1 MAKQRIQNYVFLP
14 GVSSSSNAYP
24 NAYSLLLENKEFL
37 KAEAKAYINA
47 QIAIDNA
54 SNLYPNAVSL
64 ITNNRAFI
72 IDEIIAWVAYR
83 VTNNI
88 SPFVGYTYSQA
99 SCRRDTGYL
108 IDALI
113 YDIRFGCNE
122 KTLDFCKNLWQGGAA
137 QLISPTQEIAGF
149 TQIFTL
155 ITNYILPKTAY
166 TSQQSP
172 VTTTQNTTGTAGEA
186 AVPALIN
193 TLRDVVIN
201 VIPNGLSVLPVTT
214 YSPKKYAGYAYNP
227 SRCDR
232 DIGLVLD
239 AYLYDLR
246 YGGNFKIRYISS
258 KFWNGVIPQI
268 VGDRQPEITAQTF
281 IRDLI
286 VNTIFPQT
294 AYTQLQTTISIVTNN
309 SIIAEAGSG
318 TRITTISN
326 IFLGVLTNGL
336 TSMPALTTGVT
347 TIKLQGKYKLDSLL
361 LITNTTSNQ
370 ILYNFSDP
378 LIGGSVFIDDG
389 YVSNDFYTEED
400 FPAFRQTVD
409 YITTLILGVDT
420 SSASVGDDI
429 QIFVE
434 AKEQRTRPYDYGT
447 DAIER
452 QRVAQPQ
459 SMLDADFEYG
469 LQPTKWQAIG
479 LSRGYPSVYEIP
491 GTDTPVLNVVTDASS
506 GSGGTGES
514 LITVTTS
521 SAHGFSVGIPIT
533 IKALANSISGFSRAE
548 GTFLINSV
556 PSSTTFTY
564 YAVSKVGTST
574 GQVLATTYTQL
585 RKGNFYTGASI
596 GTPSFSVYSNGA
608 NTTFT
613 TQFLTASG
621 TDQIAFTGTAPAI
634 GSPLSGS
641 GSLSAGAQV
650 TGVIGA
656 GGIAAS
662 PLIESNVAINANSV
676 TLSTAAGILEGM
688 AIDDGAGN
696 AIFVSSVLTNTV
708 SFTGPLVTA
717 RIGNTET
724 YTNIA
729 GTNIPVAG
737 TLATFDISRVNGVY
751 LATVTDG
758 GTGFVAGNRIT
769 FLGTSLGGASPLN
782 DLTITVDTVSAGV
795 IQTITLSGTSI
806 SGDGSYTNISAD
818 SSTTVSGAD
827 ATFNITRSNAGYGL
841 LINQLGTGYLAAET
855 LTILGTT
862 LGGATPDNDMVITV
876 ETIDTNGGIFTYS
889 LVGTPVT
896 SDATFGTLSG
906 TVVEAA
912 GDGATFNITR
922 SLGAYTLAVN
932 DPGSGYFVGDKIT
945 VLGTN
950 LGGALTANDAV
961 ILVTGV
967 TANEITSVT
976 ITGAAIS
983 GSNISFYSA
992 ITISELTT
1000 NTILSGVS
1008 ITATPIAVV
1017 EINFVYAHGLVPG
1030 SAISV
1035 DITSAGTNHV
1045 LAKGPFYVEQTPTLT
1060 SLRYTVRATGSIDT
1074 GTTMTGVVYT
1084 RSDSYFIHRPYDG
1097 GVMLSSGGPQ
1107 HGAQAIR
1114 MSKKYIRYQSG
1125 KGINYCTGA
1134 LFAPSFNIQSAV
1146 ANGITIGSY
1155 ITITMDDVDHGCQ
1168 IGGVVKISNIDTMG
1182 FNGTYSVTD
1191 VISERVFKV
1200 QAQTVLAKATAEI
1213 TTSATMSILKW
1224 HGATVRAGT
1233 FDDQN
1238 GIFMQYDGQ
1247 NFAVGKRTS
1256 TLQLAGVA
1264 NLTRDTNLITGTNS
1278 RYRDQVAAGDR
1289 IVIKGMTHVVTRV
1302 ISQTQMTINPDYRG
1316 ASNAVQ
1322 AKLCLVQE
1330 SITPQ
1335 SQFNLDRLDGTGPS
1349 GFKLDIT
1356 KMQMIGMQWSWYA
1369 VGFIDYML
1377 RGSDGNFIFFHR
1389 IRNSNVNTEAYMRTG
1404 NQAVRYEVINESA
1417 KSKLLSSITASQT
1430 TIPLVDATNFPN
1442 EAGLVYI
1449 DNELINFSGKSG
1461 NNLIGCSRA
1470 APQVLFTGGA
1480 QRTFR
1485 AGSAATH
1492 EFNTGVVLVST
1503 SISPI
1508 ISHWGSAMMT
1518 DGNFDTDRGYIFNYA
1533 STGISVSTTKATAF
1547 LIRLAPSVSNA
1558 IVGDLGDR
1566 ELLNR
1571 AQLLLQTLE
1580 VTSDTGTGTSGGIVV
1595 EGVLNPQNY
1604 PTDPANIT
1612 WGGLAGLAQG
1622 GQPSFAQIAPGGSVS
1637 WSTGATQTTATA
1649 TTSSPMTATL
1659 VTLYGS
1665 GNSAFMYITAA
1676 SWTSTGAV
1684 VGAAITSNF
1693 PAGTTITGATNQGAY
1708 YFVTTSQQALGNIN
1722 QNSNITISLGGTL
1735 TNTNYLF
1742 FTQASWAALNATVGQ
1757 SVTDAKFPAG
1767 ARVQTISTVQNFGGT
1782 AYYKVTFTQSSNGA
1796 IAAAATVTFTFGQP
1810 PYALP
1815 GETVFSFIA
1824 TPGASAALDL
1834 TSLKELTN
1842 TTLGGRGT
1850 YPNGPDVLAVNVY
1863 KVSGTAIT
1871 ANLVLRWG
1879 EAQA

>member
-24 NAYSLLLENKEFL
+24 NAYSLLTENKEFL
-37 KAEAKAYINA
+37 KAETKAYINA

-54 SNLYPNAVSL
+54 SNLYPNAVTL
-64 ITNNRAFI
+64 MTNNKAFI

-88 SPFVGYTYSQA
+88 APFVGYTYSVA

-113 YDIRFGCNE
+113 YDIRFGGNE
-122 KTLDFCKNLWQGGAA
+122 RTIEICKNFWQGGVA

-149 TQIFTL
+149 GQIFTIL
-155 ITNYILPKTAY
+155 TTNILPKVLY

-172 VTTTQNTTGTAGEA
+172 VTSTQNTSSAAGEA
-186 AVPALIN
+186 AVPALLN
-193 TLRDVVIN
+193 ALRDLVIN
-201 VIPNGLSVLPVTT
+201 VISGGLSVLPTVT
-214 YSPKKYAGYAYNP
+214 YSTKKYAGYEYNP

-232 DIGLVLD
+232 DVGIVLD
-239 AYLYDLR
+239 AYAYDLR
-246 YGGNFKIRYISS
+246 YGGNFKIRYVSS

-268 VGDRQPEITAQTF
+268 VGDRQPEITAQTY

-286 VNTIFPQT
+286 VNTILPQGAYTPYQT
-294 AYTQLQTTISIVTNN
+294 AVPQVTNN
-309 SIIAEAGSG
+309 SITFEPQSQ
-318 TRITTISN
+318 TRITDISN
-326 IFLGVLTNGL
+326 VFLSVLTNGL
-336 TSMPALTTGVT
+336 DSMPTLVNGVT
-347 TIKLQGKYKLDSLL
+347 TIRLQGKHKLETLL

-389 YVSNDFYTEED
+389 YVSNDFYTDED
-400 FPAFRQTVD
+400 FPSFRQIAD
-409 YITTLILGVDT
+409 YTTTLILGSDT
-420 SSASVGDDI
+420 STASVSDDI
-429 QIFVE
+429 QIFIE
-434 AKEQRTRPYDYGT
+434 AKEQRVRPYDFGT

-479 LSRGYPSVYEIP
+479 ISRGYPSVYEVP
-491 GTDTPVLNVVTDASS
+491 GTETPVLNVITDAST
-506 GSGGTGES
+506 GNAGGTGES

-521 SAHGFSVGIPIT
+521 SAHGFTVNQPFT
-533 IKALANSISGFSRAE
+533 IKALANSVSGFSRAE
-548 GTFLINSV
+548 GTFLVNSV
-556 PSSTTFTY
+556 PSSVTFTY
-564 YAVSKVGTST
+564 YAVSKVGSSA

-596 GTPSFSVYSNGA
+596 GSPTFTVFSNGV
-608 NTTFT
+608 NTTIT
-613 TQFLTASG
+613 TQFTTLAG
-621 TDQIAFTGTAPAI
+621 TDQIAFTGTLPAVNAPI
-634 GSPLSGS
+634 SGS
-641 GSLSAGAQV
+641 GIGTGAQI
-650 TGVIGA
+650 TGVVGP
-656 GGIAAS
+656 GGIAVTT
-662 PLIESNVAINANSV
+662 LIETNVAISDSIVIVSNA
-676 TLSTAAGILEGM
+676 TGILEGM
-688 AIDDGAGN
+688 AVDNGAGT
-696 AIFVSSVLTNTV
+696 ALFVSNIEGTTL
-708 SFTGPLVTA
+708 SFTGPFTTA
-717 RIGNTET
+717 RIGNTQT
-724 YTNIA
+724 YTNVS
-729 GTNIPVAG
+729 GTNILVIGGSAKF
-737 TLATFDISRVNGVY
+737 TVNRTNGVY
-751 LATVTDG
+751 FVVITNG
-758 GTGFVAGNRIT
+758 GTDYIPGNRIVIP
-769 FLGTSLGGASPLN
+769 GTNLQGASPLN
-782 DLTITVDTVSAGV
+782 DLTVTVEIVAAGV
-795 IQTITLSGTSI
+795 IQYVSFSGTSVSGDGAYTGIIPNTSTSI
-806 SGDGSYTNISAD
+806 SGAG
-818 SSTTVSGAD
+818 
-827 ATFNITRSNAGYGL
+827 ATFDVTRSNAGYGL
-841 LINQLGTGYLAAET
+841 VINQAGTGYLAAET
-855 LTILGTT
+855 LVILGTQ
-862 LGGATPDNDMVITV
+862 LGGATPANNMTITV
-876 ETIDTNGGIFTYS
+876 ETINANGGIVTYS

-896 SDATFGTLSG
+896 SDASFVNQSGTL
-906 TVVEAA
+906 VEAA
-912 GDGATFNITR
+912 GTNATFNVTR
-922 SLGAYTLAVN
+922 SNGAYTATIN
-932 DPGSGYFVGDKIT
+932 NPGSNYFVGDQIR
-945 VLGTN
+945 VLGTS
-950 LGGALTANDAV
+950 LGGTSPTNDAV
-961 ILVTGV
+961 IKVTSVSLNNIV
-967 TANEITSVT
+967 TANVTGTS
-976 ITGAAIS
+976 ITGTS
-983 GSNISFYSA
+983 LTFYSA
-992 ITISELTT
+992 VSISELTT
-1000 NTILSGVS
+1000 ASIPTGTIISATALATINVS
-1008 ITATPIAVV
+1008 
-1017 EINFVYAHGLVPG
+1017 FVTNHGLVPG
-1030 SAISV
+1030 AAISV
-1035 DITSAGTNHV
+1035 NITSAGTNHA
-1045 LAKGPFYVEQTPTLT
+1045 LAQGPFYVDQVPTLT
-1060 SLRYTVRATGSIDT
+1060 TLRYSARASGTIDT
-1074 GTTMTGVVYT
+1074 GTPLTGIIYT
-1084 RSDSYFIHRPYDG
+1084 RSDSYFVHRPYDG
-1097 GVMLSSGGPQ
+1097 GVMLGTGGPQ
-1107 HGAQAIR
+1107 HSAHAIR

-1146 ANGITIGSY
+1146 ASGTSIGSF
-1155 ITITMDDVDHGCQ
+1155 ITVTMDDVDHGCQ
-1168 IGGVVKISNIDTMG
+1168 IGGVIKLSNIDTMG
-1182 FNGTYSVTD
+1182 YNGVYTVTD

-1200 QAQTVLAKATAEI
+1200 QAQTVLSKINADI
-1213 TTSATMSILKW
+1213 TTSAIMSILKW

-1238 GIFMQYDGQ
+1238 GIFFQYDGK

-1264 NLTRDTNLITGTNS
+1264 NIARDTNLITGSNS
-1278 RYRDQVAAGDR
+1278 RYRDQVIAGDR
-1289 IVIKGMTHVVTRV
+1289 IVIKGMTHVVTGV

-1330 SITPQ
+1330 TITPQ
-1335 SQFNLDRLDGTGPS
+1335 SQFNIDKLDGTGPS
-1349 GFKLDIT
+1349 GFKIDIT

-1369 VGFIDYML
+1369 VGFIDFML

-1430 TIPLVDATNFPN
+1430 TIPLTDATNFPN
-1442 EAGLVYI
+1442 DSGLVYI
-1449 DNELINFSGKSG
+1449 DNELIAFSGKSG

-1480 QRTFR
+1480 QRTFK
-1485 AGSAATH
+1485 AGPAATH
-1492 EFNTGVVLVST
+1492 EYNTGVILVST
-1503 SISPI
+1503 TISPI

-1533 STGISVSTTKATAF
+1533 STGISISTTKSTAF

-1580 VTSDTGTGTSGGIVV
+1580 VTSDTGTGGIVV

-1637 WSTGATQTTATA
+1637 WSTGDTQTTATA
-1649 TTSSPMTATL
+1649 TTSATMTGSIVTQFNSGTNATL
-1659 VTLYGS
+1659 
-1665 GNSAFMYITAA
+1665 YITSA
-1676 SWTSTGAV
+1676 SWTSSGAV
-1684 VGAAITSNF
+1684 VGASITSNF
-1693 PAGTTITGATNQGAY
+1693 PAGTTITGATLSGSTY
-1708 YFVTTSQQALGNIN
+1708 IVTTSRQPTGNIN
-1722 QNSNITISLGGTL
+1722 QGTTITISLGGTL
-1735 TNTNYLF
+1735 TNTNYLY
-1742 FTQASWAALNATVGQ
+1742 FTQASWELLGATVGQ
-1757 SVTDAKFPAG
+1757 SVSSTETKFPAG
-1767 ARVQTISTVQNFGGT
+1767 TRVQTISTLLTFGGT
-1782 AYYKVTFTQSSNGA
+1782 NYYKVTFTQSSNTGVTAGA
-1796 IAAAATVTFTFGQP
+1796 TITFTFGQP

-1824 TPGASAALDL
+1824 APGSTAALDL
-1834 TSLKELTN
+1834 RDLKELTN

-1850 YPNGPDVLAVNVY
+1850 YPNGPDVLAINVY